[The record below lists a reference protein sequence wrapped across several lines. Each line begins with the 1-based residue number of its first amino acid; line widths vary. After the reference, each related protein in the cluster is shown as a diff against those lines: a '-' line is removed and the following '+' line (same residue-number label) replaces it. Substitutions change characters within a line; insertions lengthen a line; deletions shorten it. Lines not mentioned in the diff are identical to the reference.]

1 MIPPDEQEG
10 ADGASAR
17 LERWAR
23 HPAGPVLLF
32 VCAVVEG
39 CLFPAPT
46 EALYATLA
54 LARPRRAWA
63 LAGVAAAGSVVG
75 GVAGWTFGAVLF
87 ERVGRP
93 VLDSYGLLERVDAVA
108 ALYRDNAALALVT
121 SGYTPVPYVL
131 YGVVAGSAGI
141 PLGTF
146 VLFCAIG
153 RGIKYALLGLLASV
167 AGPPIRRW
175 LIRSRTRIAVAAAV
189 AVVIA
194 LYLLLRAIL

>member
-1 MIPPDEQEG
+1 MTGGGDAAAG
-10 ADGASAR
+10 DASAR

-23 HPAGPVLLF
+23 HPAGPALLF
-32 VCAVVEG
+32 GFAVIEG
-39 CLFPAPT
+39 CLFPVPT
-46 EALYATLA
+46 EALYAALA

-75 GVAGWTFGAVLF
+75 GMIGWTFGAALF

-93 VLDSYGLLERVDAVA
+93 VLGSWGLLGRVDAVQ

-121 SGYTPVPYVL
+121 AGYTPIPYLL
-131 YGVVAGSAGI
+131 YGIVAGSAGI
-141 PLGTF
+141 QPGTF

-153 RGIKYALLGLLASV
+153 RGIKYAVLALLASV

-175 LIRSRTRIAVAAAV
+175 LIRSRTRLIVAAAV
-189 AVVIA
+189 ALA
-194 LYLLLRAIL
+194 ATLFLLVRAVR

>member
-1 MIPPDEQEG
+1 VIGPRK
-10 ADGASAR
+10 DGDASAR
-17 LERWAR
+17 WERWAR
-23 HPAGPVLLF
+23 HPAGPALLF

-46 EALYATLA
+46 EAVYAALA

-75 GVAGWTFGAVLF
+75 GMIGWTFGATLF

-93 VLDSYGLLERVDAVA
+93 VLGSWGLLERVGAVQ

-121 SGYTPVPYVL
+121 AGYTPIPYLL
-131 YGVVAGSAGI
+131 YGIVAGSAGI

-146 VLFCAIG
+146 ILFCVIG
-153 RGIKYALLGLLASV
+153 RGIKYAVLALLASV
-167 AGPPIRRW
+167 AGPPIRAW
-175 LIRSRTRIAVAAAV
+175 LIRSRTRLAVAAAV
-189 AVVIA
+189 GLIA
-194 LYLLLRAIL
+194 GLFLLLRAVR